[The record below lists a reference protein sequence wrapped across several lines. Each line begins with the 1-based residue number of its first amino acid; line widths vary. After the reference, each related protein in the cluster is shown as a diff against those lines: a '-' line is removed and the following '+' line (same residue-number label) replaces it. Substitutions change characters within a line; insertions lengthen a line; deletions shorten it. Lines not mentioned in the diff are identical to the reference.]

1 MARDRAGNLDGDGGG
16 LPATAL
22 AVAEEPETEEGEGA
36 GRGCV
41 VRLGRLLAGGMTK
54 EGGGGDRPSGGQER
68 GGFERLW
75 ASSSLRL
82 ILVSVHHPVCDR
94 VPRRSF
100 HPGQS
105 SLNLVE
111 PVFLAQKRLKYLTH
125 PNPAVRFADSS
136 LDLAL

>member
-1 MARDRAGNLDGDGGG
+1 MGAGHAFGRGEGQGRGEGRGRPRGGG
-16 LPATAL
+16 RTVDPQ
-22 AVAEEPETEEGEGA
+22 EGVTSELGGVGIARLEG
-36 GRGCV
+36 RRWV
-41 VRLGRLLAGGMTK
+41 V
-54 EGGGGDRPSGGQER
+54 
-68 GGFERLW
+68 FERLW
-75 ASSSLRL
+75 ASSSLGL

-100 HPGQS
+100 HPDQG